1 MRQAATCNNIVLLK
15 AIIPHASVYLV
26 EIWQR
31 TISFFVA
38 TLIGYHL
45 QLLGKNKLKRG
56 GNRKQ
61 IFYPSTRNGF
71 LKIIIKISKI
81 YSYIKPFNFE
91 FRKNYKNI
99 QECKVMISINVLLFL
114 GANEHLASYKGI
126 IPVFL
131 ILMILKTFS
140 VAFPLWKRDNVRFKG
155 DLTSYQ

>member
-61 IFYPSTRNGF
+61 IF
-71 LKIIIKISKI
+71 ISL
-81 YSYIKPFNFE
+81 
-91 FRKNYKNI
+91 NYKWISSDYNKTIKDISVLLYDNFLIFRMIQNI
-99 QECKVMISINVLLFL
+99 QECKLMISINVLLFL
-114 GANEHLASYKGI
+114 CANEHLASYKGI

-131 ILMILKTFS
+131 ILMILKTSS

>member
-71 LKIIIKISKI
+71 LKIIIKLLKI
-81 YSYIKPFNFE
+81 YSYIKPF
-91 FRKNYKNI
+91 NYKNI

-114 GANEHLASYKGI
+114 CANEHLASYKGI

>member
-71 LKIIIKISKI
+71 LKIIIKLLKI
-81 YSYIKPFNFE
+81 YPYIKPFFV
-91 FRKNYKNI
+91 NYKNI
-99 QECKVMISINVLLFL
+99 QECKGMISINVLLFL
-114 GANEHLASYKGI
+114 CANEHLASYKGI
-126 IPVFL
+126 IPIFL